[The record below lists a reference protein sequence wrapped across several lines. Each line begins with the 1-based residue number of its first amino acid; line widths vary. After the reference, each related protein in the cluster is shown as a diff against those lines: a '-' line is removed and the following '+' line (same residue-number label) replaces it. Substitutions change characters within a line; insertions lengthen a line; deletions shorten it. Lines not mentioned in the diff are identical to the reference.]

1 MSCLWEGWSKGGLT
15 LRELLALS
23 RPRAVVRLVA
33 IHADVKVLPDLGPSH
48 GFCDD
53 AGGEGSDH
61 EAGDLVE
68 GNHCG
73 TIVEVSVVFCKNQ
86 VGLHSL
92 RYISSDSDGNKN

>member
-33 IHADVKVLPDLGPSH
+33 IHADVKVLPDLWPSH
-48 GFCDD
+48 RVCHG
-53 AGGEGSDH
+53 AGGEGGDH

-68 GNHCG
+68 GNHDG
-73 TIVEVSVVFCKNQ
+73 TLVGVSALFAKTRLTALTL
-86 VGLHSL
+86 GS
-92 RYISSDSDGNKN
+92 